1 MRASRYKDAN
11 FPLIPAY
18 YPVISYRV
26 SAAELRLL
34 KTVAKDMYGEL
45 DLIDARPP
53 TNLSLSLSYDTI
65 LDKLLALLLYLVAKR
80 AFERK
85 RGRNCSRPPS
95 GSI

>member
-1 MRASRYKDAN
+1 MRASRYKDGN

-18 YPVISYRV
+18 YLVISYRV

-45 DLIDARPP
+45 DLIDARAHK
-53 TNLSLSLSYDTI
+53 SLSLMIRFSINYW
-65 LDKLLALLLYLVAKR
+65 LYYSIWSPSGHLR
-80 AFERK
+80 E
-85 RGRNCSRPPS
+85 RGRNCSRPS